1 MIRVFEPWISF
12 SNIVEVNKALFKNQI
27 SGSSIYVKK
36 FEDEF
41 KKLIGMEHS
50 VAVSNGS
57 DALDLSFQALNL
69 TNDDE
74 VILPSFSIISCLSS
88 IIRSGAKPVFAD
100 VSIETSNI
108 TLDEIK
114 RVRTKNTKAVLVV
127 HTYGLPA
134 DIDQIKDY
142 CTENSL
148 TLIEDTAEAHGMM
161 FEGKYCG
168 SFGDISTFSFYANKH
183 ITSGEGGMI
192 MTNSKKIFQTLQQ
205 MRNLDFNNER
215 RFVHNK
221 FYWNSRLSG
230 LQAALAYSQ
239 IKNISKVI
247 YKKQQQAALYDS
259 LLSQNKEIS
268 IPIKNYRGTE
278 NNYWVYGIVLKTPNL
293 RDKLIENL
301 YNNGVESRPFFWPLH
316 LQPAYLNSNNAEN
329 IELINSEYLGK
340 NGLYLPTGAHINKKV
355 QKKIVNILEKNI
367 EELINDDL

>member
-1 MIRVFEPWISF
+1 
-12 SNIVEVNKALFKNQI
+12 
-27 SGSSIYVKK
+27 
-36 FEDEF
+36 
-41 KKLIGMEHS
+41 MEHS

-69 TNDDE
+69 TKDDE

-247 YKKQQQAALYDS
+247 YKKQQQAAIYDS
-259 LLSQNKEIS
+259 LLSQIKEIS
-268 IPIKNYRGTE
+268 IPIKSYRGTE

-340 NGLYLPTGAHINKKV
+340 NGLYLPMGAHINKKI

>member
-12 SNIVEVNKALFKNQI
+12 SNIVEVNKALFKNQL

-41 KKLIGMEHS
+41 KKFIGMEHS

-69 TNDDE
+69 TKDDE

-183 ITSGEGGMI
+183 ITSGEG
-192 MTNSKKIFQTLQQ
+192 
-205 MRNLDFNNER
+205 
-215 RFVHNK
+215 
-221 FYWNSRLSG
+221 
-230 LQAALAYSQ
+230 
-239 IKNISKVI
+239 
-247 YKKQQQAALYDS
+247 
-259 LLSQNKEIS
+259 
-268 IPIKNYRGTE
+268 
-278 NNYWVYGIVLKTPNL
+278 
-293 RDKLIENL
+293 
-301 YNNGVESRPFFWPLH
+301 
-316 LQPAYLNSNNAEN
+316 
-329 IELINSEYLGK
+329 
-340 NGLYLPTGAHINKKV
+340 
-355 QKKIVNILEKNI
+355 
-367 EELINDDL
+367 